1 MESTQINEPFARTK
15 TINEELDAH
24 RSKLNIYSIQS
35 QNLKP
40 GNKVDYAKKLTA
52 GTDTTQN
59 LPKVPLMPPI
69 NATPVETNLN
79 ETASQISFSR
89 SKGNLTSSLSLS
101 QGASKVMS
109 EIMSIQDIDKRKS
122 TCEKSLEFLED
133 DILNLDQLINDIL
146 TKNDEFLKNEDFA
159 VLNQKKSTL
168 IKDKIMLDQYYK
180 RLKLGTTQS
189 MNLSEIVLYHSDI
202 DETRQTESR
211 MTTNLSK
218 QFKSLQ
224 SHDIK
229 PPLSH
234 TVPVANNS
242 PRTGHGIIPNISVSQ
257 QTNISSHMIETFPTT
272 VLTNYGSMWSCQHC
286 TYYNNVET
294 RVCKVCNK
302 TSVTPQII
310 TTDAIVSSKSA
321 TDAGNDLRELKDIGN
336 KLVDLQ
342 DQVYIEKLKAHRR
355 FHENDVP
362 STAVFSSKLKPVSKQ
377 KHTSNTEDSLSSA
390 FEVSS
395 LSQRSSITPKSDNY
409 SVLSNQETVE
419 LQEDKQATF
428 QKIMKKNNE
437 TRQQNQIK
445 YEGAELFNLVKIAD
459 KLGYDTEEIK
469 VAIDLEQS
477 LSGTILWLKESWQP
491 IVDDVVFFATQ
502 CGQNL
507 DKNNVGEL
515 SEVEAKSALK
525 TSRGNIDV
533 AVKEC
538 VFTRRKLVRK

>member
-342 DQVYIEKLKAHRR
+342 DQVCNIDTLFKLK
-355 FHENDVP
+355 
-362 STAVFSSKLKPVSKQ
+362 
-377 KHTSNTEDSLSSA
+377 
-390 FEVSS
+390 
-395 LSQRSSITPKSDNY
+395 I
-409 SVLSNQETVE
+409 
-419 LQEDKQATF
+419 
-428 QKIMKKNNE
+428 
-437 TRQQNQIK
+437 
-445 YEGAELFNLVKIAD
+445 
-459 KLGYDTEEIK
+459 
-469 VAIDLEQS
+469 
-477 LSGTILWLKESWQP
+477 
-491 IVDDVVFFATQ
+491 
-502 CGQNL
+502 
-507 DKNNVGEL
+507 
-515 SEVEAKSALK
+515 
-525 TSRGNIDV
+525 
-533 AVKEC
+533 
-538 VFTRRKLVRK
+538 